1 MKSIVESLDS
11 RIKKLISLYE
21 NLKQLNERTLEE
33 NDKLNKEVDEK
44 AKFVK
49 ELEEKIKLI
58 KISKLAVSLD
68 EDNKKIKQKI
78 NEYVRE
84 IDKCVALLN
93 K

>member
-58 KISKLAVSLD
+58 KISKFAVSLD

>member
-84 IDKCVALLN
+84 IDKSVALLN

>member
-21 NLKQLNERTLEE
+21 KLKQLNKSTLEE

-44 AKFVK
+44 AKLVK
-49 ELEEKIKLI
+49 ELEEKIKVI

-68 EDNKKIKQKI
+68 EDNKNTKQKI
-78 NEYVRE
+78 NKYVRE
-84 IDKCVALLN
+84 IDKCVSLLN

>member
-21 NLKQLNERTLEE
+21 DLKQLNKSTLEE

-44 AKFVK
+44 AKLVK
-49 ELEEKIKLI
+49 ELEEKIKVI

-68 EDNKKIKQKI
+68 EDNKNTKQKI
-78 NEYVRE
+78 NKYVRE

>member
-44 AKFVK
+44 TKFVK

>member
-44 AKFVK
+44 TKFVK

-84 IDKCVALLN
+84 IDKSVALLN